1 MPRLPGGSSGFKGF
15 KGVLEGS
22 RGHGFLGKKRVTVVS
37 TPRELQGVA
46 VGSTPGGLHGFPGV

>member
-1 MPRLPGGSSGFKGF
+1 MPRVPGGSSGF